1 MRWAHVVLAGF
12 AVSVMS
18 CLAPTEIILVLS
30 TNVACAVV
38 GQNGIAI
45 ALGDPGDEDSGIAT
59 TTTLC
64 SDDGG
69 IGTAVLVPHSSI
81 DQPIGIRVTL
91 GIDAAADNCGPKYE
105 GCIVARRSLRF
116 DPHTPL
122 TLPIDLDQACHG
134 VPCTPD
140 STCVSGACVDA
151 GVECDG
157 SSCGVEDASADV
169 AIDAAPACDPVAD
182 SPVALDVGQGAP
194 RVAPSNDGW
203 GVAYQTPQLGVE
215 LRDVHVAGGTT
226 NISIPITLVQ
236 GNGANIIGPLGG
248 DGTSY
253 ALGYSVGGNLFATIV
268 ATDGTSL
275 VTGAFNFSAGEPAH
289 YGMFPLG
296 QGAYLTAYVSNATT
310 DGFVVPFSQ
319 QIGANGVG
327 LGLTGVTGISLAHG
341 SSSFIAT
348 TADQKGGCAV
358 FKCTYGSTI
367 ACSAAGTFPA
377 LSCTEARVAERAGFL
392 SHVVESAK
400 VLTVDDIHPLNP
412 AVFGSSFQIVATR
425 DAFHVVWV
433 TNTGGIAIATYAD
446 STTPPMIAQ
455 MLIPSGNTVLAL
467 DAIADGP
474 NQTGWAIAYTAIDSQ
489 NKTNVRFLH
498 LCQ

>member
-1 MRWAHVVLAGF
+1 MRWKHVVVAGF

-38 GQNGIAI
+38 QKNGIAI
-45 ALGDPGDEDSGIAT
+45 ALGEPNDEDSGIAT
-59 TTTLC
+59 TTQLC

-69 IGTAVLVPHSSI
+69 VGTAVLVPHSSI

-91 GIDAAADNCGPKYE
+91 GIDAAADQCGPKYE

-122 TLPIDLDQACHG
+122 TLPIDLDEACHG
-134 VPCTPD
+134 IPCTPD
-140 STCVSGACVDA
+140 STCVSGACVEA

-157 SSCGVEDASADV
+157 SSCGLVDAG
-169 AIDAAPACDPVAD
+169 IDAAPASCDPVPD
-182 SPVALDVGQGAP
+182 VLVAPGAGQGAA
-194 RVAPSNDGW
+194 RVALSNDGW
-203 GVAYQTPQLGVE
+203 GVASPTPQLGVE

-358 FKCTYGSTI
+358 FKCNYGSTI

-446 STTPPMIAQ
+446 GTTTPMIALQ
-455 MLIPSGNTVLAL
+455 LVPPGTTVIAL

-474 NQTGWAIAYTAIDSQ
+474 NQPGWAVAYTAVNAQAQTS
-489 NKTNVRFLH
+489 VRFFH